1 MGPLVK
7 GSREGAPGGQNCF
20 PPSPETTSH
29 GNQGLC
35 KAGVQHPLSPG
46 PSSLAQSKHPGG
58 KGEERRGGL
67 LGPLRSW
74 GLFPWVSVVP
84 RAWGQFL
91 TVKLLRPHGGAW
103 CHACKPRHSQ
113 PDGRELGWAG
123 QGVFAVPSPQDPL
136 GRGTSS
142 APRRAC
148 QVPRCPAISLSHDS
162 LSPPWGQAHL
172 QMSLSSVGTSSP
184 DSVSSVAKPPRA

>member
-20 PPSPETTSH
+20 RPSPETTSH

-58 KGEERRGGL
+58 KGEERRGSL

-91 TVKLLRPHGGAW
+91 TVKLLRPHSGAW

-123 QGVFAVPSPQDPL
+123 LGRECLLSLLHKTPLEEGPAPLPDGPARCLGAQPSAFLMIPSPLPGARL
-136 GRGTSS
+136 TS
-142 APRRAC
+142 
-148 QVPRCPAISLSHDS
+148 RC
-162 LSPPWGQAHL
+162 
-172 QMSLSSVGTSSP
+172 
-184 DSVSSVAKPPRA
+184 R

>member
-58 KGEERRGGL
+58 KGEERHGGL

-91 TVKLLRPHGGAW
+91 TVKLLSPTVGHGAM
-103 CHACKPRHSQ
+103 HANPDIPSQ
-113 PDGRELGWAG
+113 TGESWAGLGRECLLSLLHKTPLEEGPAPLPDGPARCLGA
-123 QGVFAVPSPQDPL
+123 QPSAFLMIPSPL
-136 GRGTSS
+136 SGARLTS
-142 APRRAC
+142 
-148 QVPRCPAISLSHDS
+148 RC
-162 LSPPWGQAHL
+162 
-172 QMSLSSVGTSSP
+172 
-184 DSVSSVAKPPRA
+184 R